1 MSQQVDAILDQI
13 GQLNQEDRLLLHERL
28 SELADAEWQ
37 AEAKQARAIA
47 LQLGIDQQTIDQA
60 VDDVRYGS

>member
-13 GQLNQEDRLLLHERL
+13 ERLDQEDRLLLQERL
-28 SELADAEWQ
+28 SELAEAEWQ
-37 AEAKQARAIA
+37 VEAEQAAGHRV
-47 LQLGIDQQTIDQA
+47 QLGINQQTIDEA

>member
-1 MSQQVDAILDQI
+1 MSPQVDAILDQI
-13 GQLNQEDRLLLHERL
+13 ERLDPSDRLLLQERL
-28 SELADAEWQ
+28 NELAEAEWQ

-47 LQLGIDQQTIDQA
+47 LQLGIDQQTIDNA